1 MELYISLAFLS
12 ALMSALLAFQIY
24 LLDINKEFKSF
35 LPVMFSTGIWSLFA
49 GLWIILPY
57 ELCLI
62 AQMFS
67 YLGIITLPVFLL
79 LFALDYSESSWFPRI
94 KKRPYVIWIIPLI
107 SILMLMTNSFHGLFW
122 SAIYSDE
129 TYLNYDITNNVPNI
143 WFWVHAVYSYGLII
157 VAAVIFILTLYRQ
170 KAFTSMY
177 ALLVGIFLPSFT
189 SILYVFGFTVM
200 DYSPLMLSLAI
211 ILFAMAISHRFYIK
225 NIRKVQEMQEKTS
238 ELNKLY
244 NLVVKISEKLIQSE
258 PEQIDEAILDVLRSL
273 GETSNV
279 DRTYLF
285 LYDEARD
292 EVSNTHEWCRDGIP
306 SEKENLQQIPF
317 KESVPRWRKLLM
329 RNEHIYIHDV
339 KNLPEDEVYRDE
351 RAILEPQGIQS
362 LVVVPMHSGKHFA
375 GFLGFDSVR
384 SKREWDDESIA
395 LLNLVAGII
404 SGSLDRVHYENKLIT
419 ALSKAEEASRAKTE
433 FLANMSHEL
442 RTPLNAILGF
452 TQMVADEIQEGEHR
466 EHLEFAIKSSNSL
479 LRLINDLLDFSKAEA
494 GMLSMEPQPA
504 SLSGILD
511 FVKKTFQPGAMDKNI
526 DLKLKVCPLA
536 DKTFMLDEARL
547 RQVLFNLVGNAV
559 KFTHEG
565 HVRVIAAATPQ
576 DNPGEHEV
584 SEDVTAMNMPAGY
597 SPYTVTL
604 AVEDTGIGIREEDQQ
619 AIFYEFKQLSA
630 GNNRYYEGTGLGL
643 NIARRLVNLMGGKIK
658 LSSKPGEGSRFTVVL
673 PGVPGK

>member
-35 LPVMFSTGIWSLFA
+35 LPVMFSTGIWSLFT

-57 ELCLI
+57 ELSLI
-62 AQMFS
+62 AQLFS

-79 LFALDYSESSWFPRI
+79 LFALDYSESSWLPRI

-107 SILMLMTNSFHGLFW
+107 SILMLMTNRFHGLFW

-129 TYLNYDITNNVPNI
+129 IYYNYDITNNVPNT

-157 VAAVIFILTLYRQ
+157 VAAVIFVLTLYRQ

-200 DYSPLMLSLAI
+200 DYSPLILSLAI

-258 PEQIDEAILDVLRSL
+258 PEQIDEAILNVLRSL

-285 LYDEARD
+285 LYDETRD
-292 EVSNTHEWCRDGIP
+292 EVSNTHEWCRDGIR

-329 RNEHIYIHDV
+329 RNEHIYIHNV

-384 SKREWDDESIA
+384 YKREWDDESIA
-395 LLNLVAGII
+395 LLKLAAGII

-419 ALSKAEEASRAKTE
+419 ALNKAEEASRAKTE

-452 TQMVADEIQEGEHR
+452 TQMVAEEIPEGEHR
-466 EHLEFAIKSSNSL
+466 EHLEFAIRSSNSL
-479 LRLINDLLDFSKAEA
+479 LRLIN
-494 GMLSMEPQPA
+494 
-504 SLSGILD
+504 
-511 FVKKTFQPGAMDKNI
+511 
-526 DLKLKVCPLA
+526 
-536 DKTFMLDEARL
+536 
-547 RQVLFNLVGNAV
+547 
-559 KFTHEG
+559 
-565 HVRVIAAATPQ
+565 
-576 DNPGEHEV
+576 
-584 SEDVTAMNMPAGY
+584 
-597 SPYTVTL
+597 
-604 AVEDTGIGIREEDQQ
+604 
-619 AIFYEFKQLSA
+619 
-630 GNNRYYEGTGLGL
+630 
-643 NIARRLVNLMGGKIK
+643 
-658 LSSKPGEGSRFTVVL
+658 
-673 PGVPGK
+673 